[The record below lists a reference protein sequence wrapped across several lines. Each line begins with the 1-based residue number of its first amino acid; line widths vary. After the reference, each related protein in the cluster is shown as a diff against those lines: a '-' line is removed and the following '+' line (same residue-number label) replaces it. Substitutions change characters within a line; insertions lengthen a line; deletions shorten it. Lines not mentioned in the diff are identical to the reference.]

1 MKTMKTMHTLQRRPT
16 SLLFLP
22 LSVSLGCGFSQTV
35 NDQVATE
42 EQKLQAQA
50 CRQVI
55 QHSDLIVE
63 RARQVL
69 PTSDQ
74 VIQVAIPSSQCT
86 VAFTQSDARIA
97 LDLSTPDC
105 PIVIPDAPQG
115 LALALSLGE
124 LSFLAQKDGGGVVT
138 LSGTGRLDLSAR
150 LPVFGDYA
158 GRAEYRLDRSSVNT
172 QQGTVD
178 LHMVLTY
185 RSGQNQTEIL
195 LDVTGTSQ
203 DIHGTVAG
211 ASLRCEVRGALQ
223 SPQITCQQP
232 SAGARPAG

>member
-1 MKTMKTMHTLQRRPT
+1 LKTTQTFLLRPA
-16 SLLFLP
+16 SLLFVP
-22 LSVSLGCGFSQTV
+22 LSIGCGFSQNV
-35 NDQVATE
+35 NDQVAAE
-42 EQKLQAQA
+42 EQKLQAEA
-50 CRQVI
+50 CRQII

-69 PTSDQ
+69 PSADQ
-74 VIQVAIPSSQCT
+74 VIQVPLPSSQCT

-97 LDLSTPDC
+97 LDLSTPNC

-115 LALALSLGE
+115 LALSLSLGQ
-124 LSFLAQKDGGGVVT
+124 LSFLAQKNGSGVVT
-138 LSGTGRLDLSAR
+138 LSGTGSLDLSAK

-158 GRAEYRLDRSSVNT
+158 GKAAYRLERSSVNT

-195 LDVTGTSQ
+195 LDVTGARDS
-203 DIHGTVAG
+203 IYGTVSG
-211 ASLRCEVRGALQ
+211 PSLRCEVRGALE
-223 SPQITCQQP
+223 SPRITCQQP
-232 SAGARPAG
+232 TAAARPAG